1 MGGSFVPNT
10 GVYLKSFH
18 FNWAYFLRFF
28 RLFAPAQKLSARAF
42 DGLNNLRKLNLE
54 NNRLKRLERGIFTG
68 VPAVL
73 NLNLNA
79 NQLETITYNNF
90 LPLMDNLVNSTA
102 MKLIL
107 RTTKD

>member
-1 MGGSFVPNT
+1 M
-10 GVYLKSFH
+10 
-18 FNWAYFLRFF
+18 
-28 RLFAPAQKLSARAF
+28 
-42 DGLNNLRKLNLE
+42 NNLRKLNLE

-102 MKLIL
+102 IL
-107 RTTKD
+107 HLKGTLEAGKVVYLRQSLSFVPALAHDGENHTRMAE